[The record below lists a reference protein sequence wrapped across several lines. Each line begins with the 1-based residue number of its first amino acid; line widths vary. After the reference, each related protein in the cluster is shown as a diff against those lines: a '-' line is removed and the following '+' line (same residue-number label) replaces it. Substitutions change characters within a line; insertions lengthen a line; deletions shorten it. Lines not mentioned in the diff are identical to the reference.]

1 MKRIVIYQEN
11 IDPIILNDD
20 SDEQI
25 SSYIDKL
32 SVVFNATKVTTIQT
46 SDKIVIVRPSKIV
59 SILITESE
67 EKIENKIEEDVIRD
81 E

>member
-32 SVVFNATKVTTIQT
+32 SVIFNASKIITIQT
-46 SDKIVIVRPSKIV
+46 SDKIVIVRPSKVV
-59 SILITESE
+59 SVSVTESE
-67 EKIENKIEEDVIRD
+67 EKIENVIEEDVIRD

>member
-46 SDKIVIVRPSKIV
+46 SDKVVIVRPSKIV

>member
-20 SDEQI
+20 SDEQV
-25 SSYIDKL
+25 SSYVDKL
-32 SVVFNATKVTTIQT
+32 SIVFNATKITTIQT
-46 SDKIVIVRPSKIV
+46 SDKILIVRPSKVV
-59 SILITESE
+59 SISVSE
-67 EKIENKIEEDVIRD
+67 LDEKVENSIEEDVIRD

>member
-20 SDEQI
+20 SDEQM

-32 SVVFNATKVTTIQT
+32 SMVFNASKVTTIQT

-59 SILITESE
+59 SISVTESE